1 MTQADLQSPFALFPP
16 PNRKIEKPLPAKP
29 VTAGHNPQI
38 YREVA
43 ALAKD
48 GKDPTPQQLTDLFRM
63 MEFDSPEGEMKD
75 EAFTLW
81 QEMRSRG
88 VIPTREGYV
97 ALLRLAGQ
105 LGDVLIQEEIVHS
118 LWKDKVPLT
127 ENMTHHLIEGLIR
140 NHEIDRAIFLFRDLR
155 ARRLYPRLRT
165 YNLVISVCVDYVE
178 PEEAFRTLID
188 LKETFGEESVADR
201 HWWRVLELCA
211 KEGYVRHSSIL
222 R

>member
-63 MEFDSPEGEMKD
+63 REFDSPEGEMKD